1 MRRVPLRPGIVPAAI
16 VLAGAMV
23 AGTLFASLTISSRAE
38 GSTTP
43 AAAATAS
50 PDRAALDQFSRAFE
64 TAAER
69 VDPSVVAIF
78 TEADAQVGDL
88 VGGMPFDVPPGLRRF
103 FPFPSPAP
111 DGGAVRRGLGSGVIV
126 RPDGYILTNN
136 HVVDGATK
144 LVVRLNDDRELPAT
158 VVGVDPPSDL
168 AVVRV
173 DATDLPAAT
182 LGESSNLKVGT
193 WVIAVGNPLE
203 MLHTVTAGIVSAT
216 GRSSVGLS
224 VYEDFIQTDAS
235 INPGNSG
242 GALADLDGRVVGIN
256 TAIAS
261 PSGGN
266 VGIGF
271 AIPIEH
277 ARRVM
282 DALIADGRVVRGYLA
297 MIPQD
302 VDASLAKALDLES
315 THGALVADVSSD
327 GPADRAGLKPGDV
340 VVSYDGSVV
349 TDAAALRNAV
359 ANDRPGH
366 EAKLGI
372 LRDGRRKEL
381 NVKLGERPDNP
392 TIASA
397 GGGPGEGPGHDSRGR
412 LGLGVETL
420 TPELARRLGVEPG
433 PGVVVAQVVP
443 GSPAARAGV
452 RQGDVIADVGTHA
465 VENANEFV
473 ERVRGA
479 SPGDEIALRV
489 RRGEATFYVTVE
501 VPTA

>member
-1 MRRVPLRPGIVPAAI
+1 M
-16 VLAGAMV
+16 
-23 AGTLFASLTISSRAE
+23 
-38 GSTTP
+38 
-43 AAAATAS
+43 
-50 PDRAALDQFSRAFE
+50 
-64 TAAER
+64 
-69 VDPSVVAIF
+69 
-78 TEADAQVGDL
+78 
-88 VGGMPFDVPPGLRRF
+88 
-103 FPFPSPAP
+103 
-111 DGGAVRRGLGSGVIV
+111 RRGLGSGVIV
-126 RPDGYILTNN
+126 RSDGYILTNN

-144 LVVRLNDDRELPAT
+144 LVVRLSDDRELPAT
-158 VVGVDPPSDL
+158 IVGVDPLSDL

-182 LGESSNLKVGT
+182 LGDSGSLKVGT

-203 MLHTVTAGIVSAT
+203 MMHTVTAGIVSAT

-297 MIPQD
+297 MVPQD
-302 VDASLAKALDLES
+302 VDTALAKALDLES
-315 THGALVADVSSD
+315 THGALVADVSAD
-327 GPADRAGLKPGDV
+327 GPADHAGLQPGDV
-340 VVSYDGSVV
+340 IV
-349 TDAAALRNAV
+349 TYAGTTVLDAASLRNAV
-359 ANDRPGH
+359 ADDQPGH
-366 EAKLGI
+366 EATLGI
-372 LRDGRRKEL
+372 LRDGRREDL
-381 NVKLGERPDNP
+381 RVKLGERPD
-392 TIASA
+392 TTLVASA
-397 GGGPGEGPGHDSRGR
+397 TGGRDGRSDGAARGR

-420 TPELARRLGVEPG
+420 TPQLAERLGVESG
-433 PGVVVAQVVP
+433 GGVVVAQVVP
-443 GSPAARAGV
+443 GSPAARAGI
-452 RQGDVIADVGTHA
+452 RQGDVIADIGTRA
-465 VENANEFV
+465 VETANEFV
-473 ERVRGA
+473 DRVRDVA
-479 SPGDEIALRV
+479 AGDAVALRL
-489 RRGEATFYVTVE
+489 RRGGATFYVTVE